1 MAQRSTNY
9 LQEANWYTPEPGV
22 PYRPLIVLPKQLLEW
37 NPAFSKCDLFAFEG
51 YDPPKALVPG
61 TAMAPIVT
69 QAEPLPFTMPPRPS
83 ATPDPGPKETN
94 HVSTPKSSSTQG
106 LQAPQAQQTTALE
119 PESGVKGSGSSPVAL
134 GPESGVKGSGSSPDA
149 LGPENGGDRQDE
161 TPSAPNHQIA
171 TNADPGQKAD
181 PSVGPINNA
190 KENSAQTLYPEQ
202 PPQGNTDTDFDQGA
216 VSTFDP
222 SKGGDDSPGQ
232 LGQQAD
238 SSQTAEQQQSNDGL
252 ENDSEPWKAP
262 ESTPAQHGNIIAISG
277 QKPGQAATI
286 DSHIVQVFGDAIS
299 IAGTT
304 ISAGAPPI
312 TVSGTPIALGSGSLV
327 VGSVSVQIS
336 LPPLSLATGQ
346 VMTLNG
352 EVFQQLSTGISV
364 AGSILTPGA
373 PGIMVS
379 GSPVSLGPSAL
390 VIGSVSI
397 PVTFPL
403 RPWTPD
409 PMTNT
414 AGEVVRPQDKGVEAF
429 QGSANALK
437 SRLPGTL
444 LFWLLCTCLIHLY
457 LWHY

>member
-1 MAQRSTNY
+1 M
-9 LQEANWYTPEPGV
+9 
-22 PYRPLIVLPKQLLEW
+22 IVLPKQLLEW

-119 PESGVKGSGSSPVAL
+119 PESGVKGSDSSPVAL
-134 GPESGVKGSGSSPDA
+134 GPEKGGI
-149 LGPENGGDRQDE
+149 RQDE

-181 PSVGPINNA
+181 PSVSPVNNA
-190 KENSAQTLYPEQ
+190 KENSAQNLDPEQ

-216 VSTFDP
+216 VSTLDP

-390 VIGSVSI
+390 IIGSVSI
-397 PVTFPL
+397 PVTLPL
-403 RPWTPD
+403 RPWTPG

-444 LFWLLCTCLIHLY
+444 LFWLLCTCLIHLC

>member
-119 PESGVKGSGSSPVAL
+119 
-134 GPESGVKGSGSSPDA
+134 PESGVKGSGSSPDA

-414 AGEVVRPQDKGVEAF
+414 AGEVVRPQDKGVQAF
-429 QGSANALK
+429 QGSANAPK
-437 SRLPGTL
+437 SRLAGTL
-444 LFWLLCTCLIHLY
+444 PFWLLCTCLIHLY

>member
-51 YDPPKALVPG
+51 YDPPKALVPA

-119 PESGVKGSGSSPVAL
+119 PESGVKSSDSSPVAL
-134 GPESGVKGSGSSPDA
+134 GPEKGGI
-149 LGPENGGDRQDE
+149 RQDE

-171 TNADPGQKAD
+171 TNENPGQKSD
-181 PSVGPINNA
+181 PSVSPINNA
-190 KENSAQTLYPEQ
+190 KENSAQNLDPDQ
-202 PPQGNTDTDFDQGA
+202 PRQGNTVTDFDQGA

-252 ENDSEPWKAP
+252 ENNSEPWKAP
-262 ESTPAQHGNIIAISG
+262 ESTPAQHGNIIAIGG

-286 DSHIVQVFGDAIS
+286 NGQRAQVFGDAIS

-304 ISAGAPPI
+304 LSAGAPPI
-312 TVSGTPIALGSGSLV
+312 TVSGTRIALGSGSLV
-327 VGSVSVQIS
+327 VGSVSVQIT

-346 VMTLNG
+346 VTTLNG
-352 EVFQQLSTGISV
+352 EVFRQLPTGISV

-414 AGEVVRPQDKGVEAF
+414 AGEVVRPQDKGVQAF
-429 QGSANALK
+429 QGSANAPK
-437 SRLPGTL
+437 SRLAGTL
-444 LFWLLCTCLIHLY
+444 PFWLLCTCLIHLY

>member
-9 LQEANWYTPEPGV
+9 LKEANWYTPEPGV

-51 YDPPKALVPG
+51 YDPPKALVPA

-119 PESGVKGSGSSPVAL
+119 PESGVKGSNSSPVAL
-134 GPESGVKGSGSSPDA
+134 GPE
-149 LGPENGGDRQDE
+149 NGRDRQDE
-161 TPSAPNHQIA
+161 TPSASNHQIA

-181 PSVGPINNA
+181 PNVSPVNNA
-190 KENSAQTLYPEQ
+190 KENSAQNLDPEQ

-238 SSQTAEQQQSNDGL
+238 SSQTAEQQQSNDDL
-252 ENDSEPWKAP
+252 ENNSEPWKAP
-262 ESTPAQHGNIIAISG
+262 ESTPARHGNIIAIGG

-327 VGSVSVQIS
+327 VGSFSVQIT

-346 VMTLNG
+346 VTTLNG
-352 EVFQQLSTGISV
+352 EVFQQLPTGISV

-390 VIGSVSI
+390 IIGSVSI
-397 PVTFPL
+397 PVTLPL
-403 RPWTPD
+403 RPWTPG

-429 QGSANALK
+429 QGSANAPK
-437 SRLPGTL
+437 SLLPGTL
-444 LFWLLCTCLIHLY
+444 PFWLLCTCLIHLY